1 MAKAL
6 KVTKEDGTI
15 HIVPISNKASL
26 THQNNLRPANR
37 KWTLEEIDEKDAQNL
52 PWKDKE
58 FVPASAKAV
67 VDAKNAEIA
76 ELLRKLAEAEAK
88 AKNGSND
95 GGENAPEDEQPKP
108 NLSTSVNATEAI
120 AVIGTLATVEEVNAY
135 INGDSRATVVKAANA
150 KIAELETK

>member
-1 MAKAL
+1 MSKVL
-6 KVTKEDGTI
+6 KVTKDDGTI
-15 HIVPISNKASL
+15 HIVPISNKSSL
-26 THQNNLRPANR
+26 MHQNNLRPANR

-76 ELLRKLAEAEAK
+76 ELQRKLAEAEAK
-88 AKNGSND
+88 AKGSSEGTYQNGS
-95 GGENAPEDEQPKP
+95 GDEK
-108 NLSTSVNATEAI
+108 LSTAVNATDAI
-120 AVIGTLATVEEVNAY
+120 AVIGTLATVEEINAY

-150 KIAELETK
+150 KIAELESK

>member
-1 MAKAL
+1 MAKVL

-15 HIVPISNKASL
+15 HIVPISNKTSL

-76 ELLRKLAEAEAK
+76 ELQKKLAEAEAK
-88 AKNGSND
+88 AKANGGSEGTEGNGS
-95 GGENAPEDEQPKP
+95 GDE